1 MNKTLLTIALSGS
14 IFLIGC
20 KGENGVTQPLTQI
33 PEEDII
39 AKVNGTPIGKKSLE
53 YITAEAAQ
61 RNRGAKIP
69 EDRLLEDLISRE
81 LLSQEAERK
90 QLQKKP
96 DVTAALHMAQQSILS
111 KAAIGDFI
119 ENTTITDAQIQ
130 AEYDTQVGGMKSTE
144 YKARHILS
152 KTEEDA
158 KTIVKQLDK
167 GANFAELAKEKSTGP
182 SNKTGGDLG
191 WFTPDRMVPLFSEA
205 VIALKKNEY
214 TKVPVKTQFG
224 WHTILREDSRQKT
237 PPKFEEV
244 KEQVKQTL
252 QRKALQDHLTKL
264 RSEAD
269 VVIVE
274 KKVEEPPAAAPA
286 STSEVDT
293 PPVQTPAST
302 TETPAVTTE
311 K

>member
-1 MNKTLLTIALSGS
+1 MNKTLVTMALSSS
-14 IFLIGC
+14 IILIGC

-61 RNRGAKIP
+61 RNSGAKIP

-81 LLSQEAERK
+81 LLRQEAERK

-96 DVTAALHMAQQSILS
+96 DVTAALQMAQQSILS
-111 KAAIGDFI
+111 KAAIGDFV
-119 ENTTITDAQIQ
+119 ENTTITDPEIQ
-130 AEYDTQVGGMKSTE
+130 AEYDKQVGGMKSTE

-152 KTEEDA
+152 KTEEEA
-158 KTIVKQLDK
+158 KAVIKQLDK
-167 GANFAELAKEKSTGP
+167 GTNFAELAKKKSTGP
-182 SNKTGGDLG
+182 SNKNGGDLG
-191 WFTPDRMVPLFSEA
+191 WFTPDRMVPPFSEA

-214 TKVPVKTQFG
+214 TKAPVKTQFG
-224 WHTILREDSRQKT
+224 WHTILREDSREKT
-237 PPKFEEV
+237 PPELKDV
-244 KEQVKQTL
+244 KEQVKQVL
-252 QRKALQDHLTKL
+252 QRKALQDHLTQL
-264 RSEAD
+264 RKEAD

-274 KKVEEPPAAAPA
+274 KKDEQPPTAPA
-286 STSEVDT
+286 STSEADKPT
-293 PPVQTPAST
+293 PPAPTQTPAT
-302 TETPAVTTE
+302 VE